1 MYWEN
6 NFIPFVE
13 FFIGKRDCIH
23 TWLFLH
29 HVDALIFAGWFVRT
43 VNSPN
48 KRISMVNLLL
58 VFLNYLVGKFSS
70 APHLMRIRMWLVTR
84 HHRLFSQITRVSFG
98 LVQSA
103 RRWWFCDQKSN
114 HFSTAISNV
123 YLVILFC
130 VLTRLK
136 DTFSTNWYVFCILMM
151 MPWLLRKNKKPQMIY
166 DYMTSYFA
174 VCKVTW
180 KMWHISGLS
189 NFPFGCLLLE
199 FRIKLWM
206 CVAHSTS
213 QQWMAWI
220 YSLSWLAAWTN
231 GCFRQT
237 SIRISVISDFILCTI
252 RW

>member
-43 VNSPN
+43 VNSPK

-114 HFSTAISNV
+114 HFSTAISHV

-130 VLTRLK
+130 ALTRLK
-136 DTFSTNWYVFCILMM
+136 DTFSTNWYVFWWWCHDSSVKIKSLRWFMIT
-151 MPWLLRKNKKPQMIY
+151 WRATSQIAKSHEKCGISQDYQISLL
-166 DYMTSYFA
+166 D
-174 VCKVTW
+174 VCCW
-180 KMWHISGLS
+180 SFEL
-189 NFPFGCLLLE
+189 NFGCVSLTRRVNSEWHE
-199 FRIKLWM
+199 FIVW
-206 CVAHSTS
+206 A
-213 QQWMAWI
+213 
-220 YSLSWLAAWTN
+220 
-231 GCFRQT
+231 G
-237 SIRISVISDFILCTI
+237 
-252 RW
+252 

>member
-1 MYWEN
+1 
-6 NFIPFVE
+6 
-13 FFIGKRDCIH
+13 
-23 TWLFLH
+23 
-29 HVDALIFAGWFVRT
+29 
-43 VNSPN
+43 
-48 KRISMVNLLL
+48 
-58 VFLNYLVGKFSS
+58 
-70 APHLMRIRMWLVTR
+70 MRIRMWLVTR

-114 HFSTAISNV
+114 HFSAAISHV

-130 VLTRLK
+130 ALTRLK
-136 DTFSTNWYVFCILMM
+136 DTFSTNWYVFWWWCHDSSVKIKSLK
-151 MPWLLRKNKKPQMIY
+151 WFMITWRATSQFAKSHEKCGISQ
-166 DYMTSYFA
+166 DYQ
-174 VCKVTW
+174 
-180 KMWHISGLS
+180 ISL
-189 NFPFGCLLLE
+189 FGCLLLE